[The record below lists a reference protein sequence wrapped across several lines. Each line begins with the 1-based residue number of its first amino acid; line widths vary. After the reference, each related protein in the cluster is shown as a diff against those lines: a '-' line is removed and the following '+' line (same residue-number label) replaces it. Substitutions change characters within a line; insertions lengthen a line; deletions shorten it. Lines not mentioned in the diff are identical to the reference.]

1 MDEPIVEETNPE
13 QSQAQRRWEGMI
25 RVSKSRTEAGSS
37 SARVQQLVA
46 EPATG
51 GPPRVHSAGEARAG
65 GRRWQPEPADW
76 TSTVFGIE
84 LPHDPDCPLYD
95 DEPDE
100 PEYAADENPPAEAPG
115 AFEGEA
121 PAPPVDEVPEEP
133 VDEPVDEPVAEAAVA
148 EWIPFTPTDPWGP
161 PLDAAEFIDPEDDEV
176 VGGVV
181 LIPVAEAEPAE
192 ADVSGMRVDTP
203 GMRVPRPIID
213 DRGVTAAEH
222 PVIDAADLDLVA
234 VQLEVLAQG
243 LSNAIDERYTEL
255 AVVVPPRSEPRPAAQ
270 ARVPGSRRES
280 DPVMP
285 STGIGATLAAARQ
298 SAGLTHDQLARITR
312 IGVARLVEFEND
324 DYSGCGADIFARGR
338 LDSIARAVGVDPEP
352 LLQEFDARYGGVHTV
367 TYGVGGRPQIRMPRN
382 WTLVLLCALAVAGIY
397 PVALLVVAVL
407 G

>member
-25 RVSKSRTEAGSS
+25 RVSKSRTEGGNS
-37 SARVQQLVA
+37 SARAQQLVA

-51 GPPRVHSAGEARAG
+51 APPRVPSAGEVRAG

-84 LPHDPDCPLYD
+84 LPHDLDCPLYD

-100 PEYAADENPPAEAPG
+100 PEYAVDENSPAEAPG
-115 AFEGEA
+115 AFEGAA
-121 PAPPVDEVPEEP
+121 PALTVDEVPEEP
-133 VDEPVDEPVAEAAVA
+133 VDEPVAEPAMA
-148 EWIPFTPTDPWGP
+148 EWIPFTPTDPWGAP
-161 PLDAAEFIDPEDDEV
+161 PEAAEFLDPEDDEV
-176 VGGVV
+176 GGGVV
-181 LIPVAEAEPAE
+181 LIPVAEEEPAE
-192 ADVSGMRVDTP
+192 ADVSGMRVDTS

-213 DRGVTAAEH
+213 DRAVTAAEH

-255 AVVVPPRSEPRPAAQ
+255 PVVVPPRSEPRPAAQ

-280 DPVMP
+280 DPVVP
-285 STGIGATLAAARQ
+285 SAGIGATLAAARQ

-352 LLQEFDARYGGVHTV
+352 LLQEFDARYGGAHTV